1 MAIIE
6 RKRKDIAYSIEFDDS
21 VITNDNGAVLGDI
34 TIYRWN
40 REDFSDGYIRGTHQ
54 FRFSI
59 PPGELNKIKTKL
71 LLGIH
76 PTFRIVLNYHV
87 W

>member
-6 RKRKDIAYSIEFDDS
+6 RKRKDIAYSIEFDES
-21 VITNDNGAVLGDI
+21 VITNDGGTVLGDI

-40 REDFSDGYIRGTHQ
+40 RDDFSDGYVRGIHQ

-76 PTFRIVLNYHV
+76 PTFRIVLNYQV

>member
-1 MAIIE
+1 MAVID
-6 RKRKDIAYSIEFDDS
+6 RKRGDVAYTIEFDDS
-21 VITNDNGAVLGDI
+21 FITNDNGTVLGDI

-40 REDFSDGYIRGTHQ
+40 TDSLYDGYVRGSQ
-54 FRFSI
+54 LFRFSI

-76 PTFRIVLNYHV
+76 PTFPIVLNYQV

>member
-6 RKRKDIAYSIEFDDS
+6 RNRKDIAYSIEFDDS
-21 VITNDNGAVLGDI
+21 VITNDNGAVFGDI

-40 REDFSDGYIRGTHQ
+40 RDDFSDGYVRGVHQ

-71 LLGIH
+71 LIGIH
-76 PTFRIVLNYHV
+76 PTFPIVLNYQV